1 MAVFVIDTLKPKNNG
16 KFPIAEATDVTIST
30 GVGTTSTLQE
40 LYDSGKLAGVRGFSI
55 RKTTETLSDAGTGV
69 IASLNTGEGLQ
80 VGDLIID
87 AAFNVYPVTAVTSP
101 NYTVGTSLGS
111 IKGAQG
117 EKGAD
122 GTAAGFGTPTATVST
137 LDAGAEATATVDAS
151 GPDTAKVFTFKFG
164 IPKGADGAQGP
175 QGDPGAA
182 GAAAGIDEAVTVNA
196 ENAGNVGT
204 PTVTAAF
211 SGEDTN
217 KHLTLT
223 FENLKGATGEKGDP
237 GAAGAAA
244 GFAETAATATV
255 NTLEAG
261 APATVSV
268 QATGGNT
275 DKAFAFTFGI
285 PKGEKGDKGDPG
297 STSTDD
303 IMYGDKTLT
312 EILGQLLYVAPQI
325 TSFTNNVNTVEVGQ
339 TITTVTFNWKLN
351 KEMTSVTL
359 NDDPQTTTTTGTATL
374 SDQNITSNTT
384 YTLKA
389 GDGTN
394 TVAKTTSINFQNK
407 VYWGIGTVADA
418 GSVDSSFV
426 LGLSGSS
433 FATSIPRT
441 FTVNAGEGQYIYY
454 AFPDS
459 FGSATFKVGGFEG
472 GFDLL
477 TTFELTNASGGKAQY
492 KVYKST
498 NPNLGNTTVE
508 ASKAA

>member
-30 GVGTTSTLQE
+30 GVGTTTTLQE
-40 LYDSGKLAGVRGFSI
+40 IYDSGKLAGVRGFSI
-55 RKTTETLSDAGTGV
+55 RKTTETLTDAGTGV
-69 IASLNTGEGLQ
+69 IADLNTNEGLQ

-122 GTAAGFGTPTATVST
+122 GTAAGFGTPTASVET
-137 LDAGAEATATVDAS
+137 LEPGTDATAKVVAS
-151 GPDTAKVFTFKFG
+151 GDDTAKVFAFSFG

-175 QGDPGAA
+175 QGAP

-196 ENAGNVGT
+196 ENADNVGT
-204 PTVTAAF
+204 PAVTAAF

-223 FENLKGATGEKGDP
+223 FENLKGATGDKGDT
-237 GAAGAAA
+237 GAAA

-255 NTLEAG
+255 NTLDAG

-268 QATGGNT
+268 VASGGNT

-359 NDDPQTTTTTGTATL
+359 NDDPQSTGTTGTATL

-394 TVAKTTSINFQNK
+394 TVTKTTSINFQNK
-407 VYWGIGTVADA
+407 VYWGIGTVAEA
-418 GSVDSSFV
+418 GSVNSEFV

-433 FATSIPRT
+433 FATSIAKT
-441 FTVNAGEGQYIYY
+441 FTVNAGAGQYIYF
-454 AFPDS
+454 AAPAS

-477 TTFELTNASGGKAQY
+477 TTFNFTNASGGDVSY
-492 KVYKST
+492 NVYKSS
-498 NPNLGNTTVE
+498 NANLGNTTVE
-508 ASKAA
+508 VSKAA

>member
-16 KFPIAEATDVTIST
+16 KFPIAEASDVAIST

-55 RKTTETLSDAGTGV
+55 RKTTETLADAGTGV
-69 IASLNTGEGLQ
+69 IADLNTDEGLQ
-80 VGDLIID
+80 IGDLVID
-87 AAFNVYPVTAVTSP
+87 AAFNVYPVTAVTTP

-111 IKGAQG
+111 IKG

-122 GTAAGFGTPTATVST
+122 GTAAGFGTPIATVST
-137 LDAGAEATATVDAS
+137 LDAGTEATVTVDAS
-151 GPDTAKVFTFKFG
+151 GADTAKVFTFKFG

-175 QGDPGAA
+175 QGAP

-204 PTVTAAF
+204 PAVTAAF

-223 FENLKGATGEKGDP
+223 FENLKGATGDKGDT
-237 GAAGAAA
+237 GAAA

-255 NTLEAG
+255 NTLEAD

-268 QATGGNT
+268 VASGGNT

-359 NDDPQTTTTTGTATL
+359 NDNPQSTGTTGTATL

-389 GDGTN
+389 NDGTN
-394 TVAKTTSINFQNK
+394 TVTKTTSINFQNK
-407 VYWGIGTVADA
+407 VYWGIGTVTESDGADSA
-418 GSVDSSFV
+418 FV

-433 FATSIPRT
+433 FATSVART
-441 FTVNAGEGQYIYY
+441 FTVEAGEGQYIYF
-454 AFPDS
+454 AAPAS
-459 FGSATFKVGGFEG
+459 FGNATFKVGGFEG

-477 TTFELTNASGGKAQY
+477 TTFNFTNASGGEASY
-492 KVYKST
+492 NVYKSS
-498 NPNLGNTTVE
+498 NANLGNTTVE
-508 ASKAA
+508 VSKAA